1 MVVTQGREENR
12 KEEWKRKGKERENK
26 IISFDLFGYMKERK
40 EEKKRIYKFFVWFAK
55 VTERKNVFLPFYAL
69 IYDWKK

>member
-1 MVVTQGREENR
+1 
-12 KEEWKRKGKERENK
+12 
-26 IISFDLFGYMKERK
+26 MKERK

-69 IYDWKK
+69 LYD